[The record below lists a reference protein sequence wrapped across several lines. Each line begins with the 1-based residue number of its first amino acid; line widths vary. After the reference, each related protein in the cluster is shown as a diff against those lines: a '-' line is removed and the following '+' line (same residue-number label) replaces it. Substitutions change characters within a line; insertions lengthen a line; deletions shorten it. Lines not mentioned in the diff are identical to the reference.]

1 MVTRTGRSP
10 AGGLEDGIGDRSRR
24 AGDPDFAGAFGA
36 RWPEVG
42 AGQTPPVAGPTPANR

>member
-1 MVTRTGRSP
+1 LDRLVDGDRNRADPP

-42 AGQTPPVAGPTPANR
+42 VG